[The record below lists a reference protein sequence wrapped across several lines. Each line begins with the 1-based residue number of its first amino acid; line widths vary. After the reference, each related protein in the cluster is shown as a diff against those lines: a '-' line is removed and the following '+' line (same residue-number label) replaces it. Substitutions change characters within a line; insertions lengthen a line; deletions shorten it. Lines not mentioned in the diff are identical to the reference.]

1 MVLQADEWVS
11 FYGSRLPETMTGFGM
26 AGGHAKLS
34 DLKRKQKSCP
44 GQSIPLAVIACGSN
58 RSGKKAPSI
67 L

>member
-1 MVLQADEWVS
+1 
-11 FYGSRLPETMTGFGM
+11 MTGFGM

-44 GQSIPLAVIACGSN
+44 GQSIPLAVIASGSK
-58 RSGKKAPSI
+58 RSGKKALSI